1 MNAQKLSDHAGQIE
15 HDDRTENSSRT
26 GNSSRTENS
35 SHAENSSRTENSSLA
50 GCPDSSEYKKTPRA
64 PRRILYGI
72 AATAVVSFAAIAAGL
87 VIHGGEEGMKASE
100 VFASLVEFFGGEDGK
115 AVREHSGEA
124 GEEDRNG
131 GPDAENEAQ
140 QLSTEQEAVE
150 RSSRFLYEA
159 ENLDYLIFASA
170 QFQYPST
177 GDGDWYY
184 GGSWEKS
191 GLCLIRLDGEDS
203 GSFSMGYSVQ
213 SGRIGR
219 LVSGSVQQFSVMD
232 DRLYYTVIDDESG
245 KTALYERSLSDAAEE
260 RLLSACTFTD
270 FFCGGGK
277 IYYVDS
283 NDGNRLHCYD
293 VGTAESR
300 IVSDVQI
307 GRCDMWGNTIYFE
320 DRTDGTFWKMRLD
333 EADAE
338 RSRIPFS
345 GSGAGYGVKV
355 CAYRGSI
362 YLAAVIEADEGEEL
376 WLFKEDGSV
385 KRRICKSAAPRFC
398 YMDGYLYYSTGGD
411 LSVHV
416 FDFDAFFDGGTGGR
430 TESYQSLLFE
440 EDIRDF
446 EVTEHFIFVRMF
458 HEKQEKWILIY
469 DRLTGRLLC
478 RLDCWE
484 LGQLE

>member
-1 MNAQKLSDHAGQIE
+1 MRRKDKLMNSQKPSGHAGQIE
-15 HDDRTENSSRT
+15 HDDL
-26 GNSSRTENS
+26 TENS
-35 SHAENSSRTENSSLA
+35 SHAENSSYA
-50 GCPDSSEYKKTPRA
+50 GCPDSSEHKKAPRA
-64 PRRILYGI
+64 PKRILYGI
-72 AATAVVSFAAIAAGL
+72 AAAIVVSFAAIAAGL
-87 VIHGGEEGMKASE
+87 AIHSGEEGMKASE
-100 VFASLVEFFGGEDGK
+100 VFASPVEFFGGEDGK
-115 AVREHSGEA
+115 AV
-124 GEEDRNG
+124 
-131 GPDAENEAQ
+131 Q
-140 QLSTEQEAVE
+140 

-159 ENLDYLIFASA
+159 ENLDYLIFASD

-191 GLCLIRLDGEDS
+191 GLCLIRLDGEDG

-219 LVSGSVQQFSVMD
+219 LLSGSVQQFCVMD
-232 DRLYYTVIDDESG
+232 GRLYYTMMDDETG

-270 FFCGGGK
+270 FYCGSGK

-293 VGTAESR
+293 VGTAENR

-307 GRCDMWGNTIYFE
+307 GRCDMWGNMIYFE
-320 DRTDGTFWKMRLD
+320 DRTDGTFWRMRLD

-338 RSRIPFS
+338 RSRVPFS

-385 KRRICKSAAPRFC
+385 QRRICESAAPRFC
-398 YMDGYLYYSTGGD
+398 YMDGYLYYSTSGD

-430 TESYQSLLFE
+430 TESYHSLLFE

-446 EVTEHFIFVRMF
+446 EVTEHFIFVRML